1 MSDDRTEEPTPKKLA
16 DARKRGEV
24 WKSRDAASAAV
35 ILGAGGALVASGRSA
50 LDELRAVFSLSL
62 RAAAGEVSASP
73 GALLEAAAAHGAAAV
88 APALAAATIAGTLV
102 TFLQVGP
109 LLSTEAVSFKPER
122 LDPVTGLRNL
132 FAPRQV
138 LELLKSLLKMI
149 VIGWVLWT
157 CLRDGVRG
165 ALSLVGRDAG
175 AALATAGALVST
187 LLLRAGG
194 ALAALAVLD
203 VLHQRW
209 LWRERLKMTK
219 EEVKREYKDS
229 EGDPHAKAERERVRQ
244 EILEH
249 SVLER
254 VRTADVLV
262 VNPTH
267 YAVAL
272 RYDEEGGV
280 DVPEVLAKGMDGLA
294 RRMIEAAREAGVPV
308 VRDVP
313 LARAL
318 HELEVGAEIPES
330 LFDAVAAVL
339 AIAWQERAEADG
351 GGSAGGMGAPGGP
364 VGSRGGR

>member
-16 DARKRGEV
+16 DARKRGDV

-35 ILGAGGALVASGRSA
+35 ILGAGGALVATGEAA
-50 LDELRAVFSLSL
+50 LDELRSVFALSL
-62 RAAAGEVSASP
+62 EAASGTLSASP

-88 APALAAATIAGTLV
+88 APVLAAATVAGTLV

-109 LLSTEAVSFKPER
+109 LFSTEAVAFKPER
-122 LDPVTGLRNL
+122 LNPIGGLRNL
-132 FAPRQV
+132 FAPKQAI
-138 LELLKSLLKMI
+138 ELLKSLLKMG
-149 VIGWVLWT
+149 VIGWVLWS
-157 CLRDGVRG
+157 CLRDGTRG
-165 ALSLVGRDAG
+165 ALGLVGRDAG
-175 AALATAGALVST
+175 SILGTAGTIVTT
-187 LLLRAGG
+187 LLLRAGVV
-194 ALAALAVLD
+194 LAALAVLD

-219 EEVKREYKDS
+219 DEVKREYKDA
-229 EGDPHAKAERERVRQ
+229 EGDPHAKAERDRVRQ

-254 VRTADVLV
+254 VRTASVLV

-272 RYDEEGGV
+272 RYDEESGV
-280 DVPEVLAKGMDGLA
+280 EVPEVLAKGTDGLA
-294 RRMIEAAREAGVPV
+294 RRMIDAAREAGVPV

-318 HELEVGAEIPES
+318 HDLDVGDEIPEA

-339 AIAWQERAEADG
+339 AVAWQERVEAEDAG
-351 GGSAGGMGAPGGP
+351 AVPSASA
-364 VGSRGGR
+364 RRA